1 MCDTLNEEKCET
13 INEEKCDTVTDE
25 VCETETEQKCET
37 IQVSFCYIYFISPV
51 IQSTVLN
58 LGIYVKYLIFET
70 KHTQMLN
77 IFTRFSI
84 TLACNL
90 PLYFLL

>member
-37 IQVSFCYIYFISPV
+37 IQVSFRYSYYNTATEEVCEGKFPL
-51 IQSTVLN
+51 QLLN
-58 LGIYVKYLIFET
+58 NSRYT
-70 KHTQMLN
+70 MHT
-77 IFTRFSI
+77 
-84 TLACNL
+84 
-90 PLYFLL
+90 